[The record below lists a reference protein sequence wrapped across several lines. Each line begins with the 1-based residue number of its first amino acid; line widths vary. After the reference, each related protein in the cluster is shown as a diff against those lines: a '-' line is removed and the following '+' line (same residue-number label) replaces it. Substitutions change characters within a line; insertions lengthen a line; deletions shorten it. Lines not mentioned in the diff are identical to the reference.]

1 MSLMSSSNGEEGA
14 NWSHIEPRREFRVE
28 YRVAGSET
36 VVLARI
42 KNVFAHHDTLT
53 QYVSRFL
60 SECGSSTPRGEL
72 VLVDDDTN
80 AVLARRDLDRAFHDF
95 RKARNLS

>member
-1 MSLMSSSNGEEGA
+1 MGLMSSSNGEEGA
-14 NWSHIEPRREFRVE
+14 NWSHIEPSREFRVE

-36 VVLARI
+36 VVLARVT
-42 KNVFAHHDTLT
+42 NVFPHHDTLT

-60 SECGSSTPRGEL
+60 SECGASTPRGEL

-80 AVLARRDLDRAFHDF
+80 AVLARRDLYRAFHDF
-95 RKARNLS
+95 QKARNLT